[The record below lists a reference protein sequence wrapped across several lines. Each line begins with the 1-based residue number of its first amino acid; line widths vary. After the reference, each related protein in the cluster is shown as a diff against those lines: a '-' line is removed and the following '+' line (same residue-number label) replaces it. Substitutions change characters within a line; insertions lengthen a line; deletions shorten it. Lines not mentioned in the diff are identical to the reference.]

1 MPPRRLVATVKG
13 TSRTKQGE
21 TRQLSLVHGRA
32 VVPGVWMVPA
42 GARDVPAALLLHG
55 LTSSK
60 EQMAQSVGRAL
71 LARGVASLSLDLP
84 LHGERGA
91 GDVEFPRNP
100 LALMSHWNDA
110 VAEAQA
116 AVRWLAEEPEVDA
129 DRLGIV
135 GYSLGGFL
143 AVMTAADE
151 PRLGAVVL
159 AAAGDLPDAV
169 PYAAMV
175 RTVVDPLRAARH
187 LDGRPL
193 LLVNGRRDR
202 TTKPAQAERLFEAA
216 EEPKEMYWYDGGHW
230 PPPAAI
236 RYAAEWLAD
245 HVTPQSRP

>member
-1 MPPRRLVATVKG
+1 MWQGMPTHRLVATVKG
-13 TSRTKQGE
+13 TARTKLGE
-21 TRQLSLVHGRA
+21 TRQLSLIHGRT
-32 VVPGVWMVPA
+32 VVPGIWMVPA

-71 LARGVASLSLDLP
+71 MARGVASLSLDLP
-84 LHGERGA
+84 LHGERGT
-91 GDVEFPRNP
+91 GDADFPRNP
-100 LALMSHWNDA
+100 LALVSHWRDA
-110 VAEAQA
+110 TTEARA

-129 DRLGIV
+129 GRLGIV

-143 AVMTAADE
+143 AITIAAE
-151 PRLGAVVL
+151 EESLGAVVL

-169 PYAAMV
+169 PYATMV
-175 RTVVDPLRAARH
+175 RSVVDPLRAARH

-216 EEPKEMYWYDGGHW
+216 AEPKEIQWYEGGHW
-230 PPPAAI
+230 PPQAAI
-236 RYAAEWLAD
+236 NRAAEWLAE
-245 HVTPQSRP
+245 RI